1 MSLLDKLLDTATN
14 FIDEVVNDISG
25 QYSNNKLQV
34 AVAGVNV
41 YEAQVNLPV
50 DSFKFSTKKNKPV
63 KYFVSKKGIDVKG
76 SYNKKNDAVSSA
88 LGISLLLT
96 KIYDVGSNYFRK

>member
-14 FIDEVVNDISG
+14 FIDEVVNDVSG

-41 YEAQVNLPV
+41 YETQVNLPV
-50 DSFKFSTKKNKPV
+50 DSFKFSTKKDKPLDYSAR
-63 KYFVSKKGIDVKG
+63 KSGFEVKG
-76 SYNKKNDAVSSA
+76 SYDKKDNSLVAGFGFA
-88 LGISLLLT
+88 LLATYL
-96 KIYDVGSNYFRK
+96 VNYFMK